1 VREISE
7 RSVAKEGAIK
17 EMKAVAVFPRTQE
30 VKIIEHEVPELRR
43 PDQVKLRILDVGM
56 CGTDKEICAFEYG
69 TPPPGSDY
77 LVIGH
82 ESLGEVIEVGPAV
95 SNVKVGDLVVTTVRR
110 PCPHPECRPCRAG
123 YPDFCST
130 GDYTER
136 GIKGEHG
143 FMTEYVVDHQRSLH
157 VVPPQ
162 LRDVA
167 VLTEPLTIAEKAIDQ
182 AWHIVRRLPWLNLDS
197 QEEARRLNPTAV
209 VLGAGPVGLLG
220 VMKLM
225 VAGWETSVYALP
237 PAPSPSSDV
246 VEAIGG
252 KYYSQGKIP
261 LEAQKAL
268 FGHINLVYEATG
280 ASRLAFEA
288 LKLLGPNSVCIFTG
302 IPSLKGAIEIDADL
316 LMRNIVLKNQLV
328 FGTVNAS
335 AEDFDAA
342 IRDIDV
348 FHQRWPEALGALIT
362 SRSAP
367 EGAPGL
373 LQGRRG
379 GIKNVIT
386 FHQNR
391 QKGDETNEPARSS

>member
-1 VREISE
+1 
-7 RSVAKEGAIK
+7 
-17 EMKAVAVFPRTQE
+17 MKAVAVFPRTQE
-30 VKIIEHEVPELRR
+30 VKVIEHEAPELTR
-43 PDQVKLRILDVGM
+43 PDQVKLRILDIGI
-56 CGTDKEICAFEYG
+56 CGTDKEICAFAYG

-95 SNVKVGDLVVTTVRR
+95 SNVQVGDLVVTTVRR

-143 FMTEYVVDHQRSLH
+143 FMTEYVVDHERYLH
-157 VVPPQ
+157 VVPPE

-182 AWHIVRRLPWLNLDS
+182 ARQIVRRLPWLNLDI

-220 VMKLM
+220 AMALM
-225 VAGWETSVYALP
+225 VAGWQTFVYAQL
-237 PAPSPSSDV
+237 PAPNPSSDI

-252 KYYSQGKIP
+252 TYYSQGKISV
-261 LEAQKAL
+261 EAQKAL

-280 ASRLAFEA
+280 ASRLASEVV
-288 LKLLGPNSVCIFTG
+288 KLLGPNSMFIFTG
-302 IPSLKGAIEIDADL
+302 VPSLKGAIEIDVYL

-342 IRDIDV
+342 IRDIGV
-348 FHQRWPEALGALIT
+348 FHQHWPDALGALIT

-367 EGAPGL
+367 EEAPGL
-373 LQGRRG
+373 LQGRMG

-386 FHQNR
+386 FD
-391 QKGDETNEPARSS
+391 KATVSSSRRGAS